1 MIRRAS
7 ILCLA
12 ALPLSTGGLFAQT
25 PAAEPPKKKT
35 TLIDSLKKAID
46 GSKGNVSDE
55 TRQKAEAAARAA
67 MEALPDD
74 LKKKAQD
81 MASDPKAA
89 EMRQKAIQTVQ
100 GAMQSRDTPPATT
113 PAGAPATETKPTAP
127 PAPVGPQPQRLQPL
141 LLDDPQAA
149 QQAKTGRTEITATKS
164 AYFDANTGVGIYR
177 GNVRARHPNAYI
189 ECEELEIHMEKKKA
203 GPDGKKKAPA
213 KSGDADILASRS
225 EKKSAGTASA
235 IPGSQ
240 ESGIDMAYARGTMVT
255 IEKFDENG
263 ELQIGHCNEVAIYE
277 GKTGNI
283 TLRGWP
289 SVQRGSKLLEAAD
302 PRCVIVI
309 DQAGRLKADGGVFRT
324 TLIDE
329 KAAAAAA
336 PGSQPPPPTPAAP
349 VRP

>member
-1 MIRRAS
+1 MIRRVT

-12 ALPLSTGGLFAQT
+12 ALSLSAGSLAAQT
-25 PAAEPPKKKT
+25 PAAEPPPKKT

-46 GSKGNVSDE
+46 GNKDKVSDE

-67 MEALPDD
+67 VNALPDD

-81 MASDPKAA
+81 LATGSKAA
-89 EMRQKAIQTVQ
+89 EIRQKAVQTVQ
-100 GAMQSRDTPPATT
+100 GAMQSRETPPAT
-113 PAGAPATETKPTAP
+113 PAVTETVAVASPAAPAP
-127 PAPVGPQPQRLQPL
+127 PVGPVPQRLQPL
-141 LLDDPQAA
+141 LLDDPQSAR
-149 QQAKTGRTEITATKS
+149 QTQAGRTEITATKS
-164 AYFDANTGVGIYR
+164 AYFDANTGIGIYR
-177 GNVRARHPNAYI
+177 GNVRARHPNAFI
-189 ECEELEIHMEKKKA
+189 ECEELEIHMEKEKTGA
-203 GPDGKKKAPA
+203 DGKKKAP
-213 KSGDADILASRS
+213 KSGDGDILASRT
-225 EKKSAGTASA
+225 EKKAAGSPAL
-235 IPGSQ
+235 GG
-240 ESGIDMAYARGTMVT
+240 EDSGIEIAYARGTMVT

-289 SVQRGSKLLEAAD
+289 SVQRGSKLLEATD

-329 KAAAAAA
+329 KAAAA
-336 PGSQPPPPTPAAP
+336 PGSQPPAPTPAAP